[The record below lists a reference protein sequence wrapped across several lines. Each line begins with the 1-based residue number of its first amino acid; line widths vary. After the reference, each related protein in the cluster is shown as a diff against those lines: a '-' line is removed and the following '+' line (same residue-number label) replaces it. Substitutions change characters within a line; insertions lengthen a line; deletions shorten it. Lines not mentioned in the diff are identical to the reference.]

1 MGRLLYVRFDIFRML
16 PSVEDLSL
24 LIGLLLGKPRVSPQ
38 DRLVEDLG
46 AESADLVNLVATVEE
61 KYHVE
66 LTEAEVARVHTVA
79 DLHAL
84 IARHA

>member
-1 MGRLLYVRFDIFRML
+1 ML
-16 PSVEDLSL
+16 TPVEDLSL
-24 LIGLLLGKPRVSPQ
+24 LVGLLLGKARVSPQ

-61 KYHVE
+61 KYHIE
-66 LTEAEVARVHTVA
+66 LAEADVARVHTVA

-84 IARHA
+84 IARQA

>member
-1 MGRLLYVRFDIFRML
+1 MK
-16 PSVEDLSL
+16 PSMEDLGL
-24 LIGLLLGKPRVSPQ
+24 LVGLLLGKARVRAE

-46 AESADLVNLVATVEE
+46 AESADLVNLAATMEE

-66 LTEAEVARVHTVA
+66 LAEAEVARIHTVA

-84 IARHA
+84 IARQP